1 MNKTIISILLFFSA
15 ISLSAQEIDT
25 TSSEPA
31 STHSPWLAVG
41 FSAIVP
47 GAGQIYNQSYWKAP
61 LLWGVA
67 GYYIYLYSYN
77 DDKYSQ
83 FSEKYRASL
92 SKTDL
97 DAREFY
103 RDQRDLFAIYL
114 GITYMLNL
122 VDAYVD
128 GHLFSFNVEEDF
140 FKQGSQLRLKLQ
152 IPLF

>member
-1 MNKTIISILLFFSA
+1 MN
-15 ISLSAQEIDT
+15 LSAQKIDT
-25 TSSEPA
+25 TASDNS

-41 FSAIVP
+41 LSAVAP

-61 LLWGVA
+61 LLWGIV

-77 DDKYSQ
+77 DEKYLQ
-83 FSEKYRASL
+83 FSEKYRTSI
-92 SKTDL
+92 SETDL

-140 FKQGSQLRLKLQ
+140 FRQGNQLRLKIQ